1 MMRPSSLAF
10 RLTVSAAIVSLVL
23 LVSAGL
29 LLSYLFQVTI
39 ERNFDARLQA
49 VLDGLLANVEVN
61 EDGAPVVLGAIAD
74 TRFKLPLSGW
84 YWQVSALD
92 GRPDHELVSES
103 LLDNRLRPA
112 DLQNRARDEA
122 GLARFYLIDQSGTQ
136 LRGIEQRFTL
146 FGGKQQFSFLLAG
159 NFDELKREIAAFTQ
173 TLWAVL
179 AVLGM
184 GLLAAILVQ
193 VRFGLRPLRRLQ
205 DELAAIRSG
214 AEERLAGRYPVEI
227 EPVSNEL
234 NLLLQSNTEIVDRA
248 RTQVGNLAHALKTPL
263 SVLSNEARI
272 HGGELGHKV
281 GEQAAIMSEQV
292 SMYLDRARRAARA
305 SSLGAATDVS
315 DVVDALAR
323 TLKRI
328 HLERGMDCEVA
339 CPTGLKFR
347 GERQDLEE
355 MLGNLLD
362 NAFKWARKR
371 IDVEVTSVR
380 GDDQGRHWLNVKVGD
395 DGPGLPAE
403 KRAEALKRG
412 QRIDETKPG
421 SGLGLNIVNETAMMY
436 GGSVSLD
443 RSPLGGLLATLRLPA
458 V

>member
-1 MMRPSSLAF
+1 M
-10 RLTVSAAIVSLVL
+10 
-23 LVSAGL
+23 
-29 LLSYLFQVTI
+29 
-39 ERNFDARLQA
+39 ARRWCSGRSPIRA
-49 VLDGLLANVEVN
+49 
-61 EDGAPVVLGAIAD
+61 
-74 TRFKLPLSGW
+74 KLPLSGW

-112 DLQNRARDEA
+112 DLQNRARDD
-122 GLARFYLIDQSGTQ
+122 GARPLHLIDQSGTQ

-146 FGGKQQFSFLLAG
+146 FGGKQQFSFLVAG

-281 GEQAAIMSEQV
+281 GEQAAHERAGEHV
-292 SMYLDRARRAARA
+292 SRPGAAGGAGILARRRA
-305 SSLGAATDVS
+305 DVS

-362 NAFKWARKR
+362 NAFIKEADRC
-371 IDVEVTSVR
+371 R
-380 GDDQGRHWLNVKVGD
+380 GDLGARRRSRAALAQCEGRRRRAGAAGGEARRGAEARPADRRDEAGLGARAQHRQRDGD
-395 DGPGLPAE
+395 DVW
-403 KRAEALKRG
+403 
-412 QRIDETKPG
+412 RIGEP
-421 SGLGLNIVNETAMMY
+421 
-436 GGSVSLD
+436 
-443 RSPLGGLLATLRLPA
+443 RPLAAGRLLATLRLPA